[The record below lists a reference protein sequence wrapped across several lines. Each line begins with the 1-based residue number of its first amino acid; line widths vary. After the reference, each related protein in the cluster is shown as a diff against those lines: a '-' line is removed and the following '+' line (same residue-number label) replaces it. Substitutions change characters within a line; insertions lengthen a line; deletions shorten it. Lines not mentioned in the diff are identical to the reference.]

1 MPGDPAGPDLPGRQR
16 AALREL
22 LRLVAD
28 RAAAEDDANQSRVSN
43 DAKVDTEYAKTR
55 QGLVEKYQSLDREAR
70 SDDEQ
75 RRRMIIDDAMVG
87 ESKAKADFA
96 ASSRRIAS
104 EFDTLRETAKNEY
117 NRARNDAASQL
128 EAGNRKAATEH
139 TQALQPLSDAVKVS
153 DGFRDRLATLAAE
166 YGKFKL
172 VPDLPAPVSRVVL
185 EIHGTG
191 R

>member
-1 MPGDPAGPDLPGRQR
+1 MRHCEHVDLAAQPLPRRNRVPPPDRKGCPAIPRGQTLPGRQR

-28 RAAAEDDANQSRVSN
+28 RAAAEDEVNQSRVAN

-96 ASSRRIAS
+96 AASRRIAS

-117 NRARNDAASQL
+117 NRARERRCEPARRRQAQGGHRAHPGAAS
-128 EAGNRKAATEH
+128 
-139 TQALQPLSDAVKVS
+139 P
-153 DGFRDRLATLAAE
+153 
-166 YGKFKL
+166 
-172 VPDLPAPVSRVVL
+172 
-185 EIHGTG
+185 
-191 R
+191 